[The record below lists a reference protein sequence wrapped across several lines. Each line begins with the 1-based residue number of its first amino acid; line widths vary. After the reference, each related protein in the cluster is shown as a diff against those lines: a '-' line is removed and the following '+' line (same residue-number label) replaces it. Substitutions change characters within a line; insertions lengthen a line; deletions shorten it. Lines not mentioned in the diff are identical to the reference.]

1 MIILDGKRMESRR
14 EIHAE
19 LKAKLDLPD
28 YYGGDLDALNGCL
41 GERPERELVVI
52 ESAGT
57 LLEADGAYAAKLL
70 RVFADNGLQV
80 LLD

>member
-1 MIILDGKRMESRR
+1 M
-14 EIHAE
+14 
-19 LKAKLDLPD
+19 
-28 YYGGDLDALNGCL
+28 
-41 GERPERELVVI
+41 VI